1 MIFTQHVNI
10 NNVAVNQE
18 LMNICKS
25 HQGCKNCPLKTDD
38 MELQGVLIRCETGR
52 AKEGE

>member
-18 LMNICKS
+18 FINICKS
-25 HQGCKNCPLKTDD
+25 HQGCKNCPLKIKDV
-38 MELQGVLIRCETGR
+38 ELQGVLIRCETGR
-52 AKEGE
+52 VKEGE